1 MLATTTG
8 YALVARLS
16 INPPRSSVPGWYHGC
31 MAMNL
36 RLPADLDR
44 RLDEL
49 AAKEHTS
56 KSALLLQGAE
66 LLLQRRARNRDIHE
80 GMDFVRE
87 HDAELLKRLED
98 A

>member
-1 MLATTTG
+1 
-8 YALVARLS
+8 
-16 INPPRSSVPGWYHGC
+16 

-49 AAKEHTS
+49 AAEEHTS

-66 LLLQRRARNRDIHE
+66 LLLQRRARGREIRE
-80 GMDFVRE
+80 GMDFVLG

>member
-1 MLATTTG
+1 
-8 YALVARLS
+8 
-16 INPPRSSVPGWYHGC
+16 

-49 AAKEHTS
+49 AAEEHTS
-56 KSALLLQGAE
+56 KSALLLQAAE
-66 LLLQRRARNRDIHE
+66 LLLRRRARNREIRE
-80 GMDFVRE
+80 CMDFVLG

>member
-1 MLATTTG
+1 
-8 YALVARLS
+8 
-16 INPPRSSVPGWYHGC
+16 

-49 AAKEHTS
+49 AAEEHTS

-66 LLLQRRARNRDIHE
+66 LLLQRRARNRDIRE
-80 GMDFVRE
+80 GMDFVLA